1 MEERHTG
8 EHCTPYYLE
17 ELCADIQAEDRIK
30 ALVLLSYF
38 PALDPSLQ
46 HHTLFELSRHTGDF
60 VVAILGHLLA
70 NLIPLGSIT
79 SAMRSVLLEKIIDQ
93 PARLLTLLTGPDY
106 KDKTIFIELAVEL
119 QMTAAVP
126 QLIAMLQSETDRHM
140 RLTLLNALGS
150 IGHPAATHVLTDY
163 LYADTQ
169 ALVRAAVQGLAHIA
183 TPTAVQRLA
192 ERMGTDSE
200 LDCVILD
207 AFATAPDSLAL
218 TKLSEALRSH
228 HARIRNHAKT
238 VLHRLGPK
246 VVPLLIENLRYADD
260 ADLLIHSLNVLGA
273 IGDSSAAVPIRKL
286 LHNEPRDPNVRF
298 AAYEALGLFPLHKG
312 AFMLAAGLAD
322 PVEHVR
328 IAAARAMERHTD
340 EIILAGIKNLLAQD
354 DTQASNTVV
363 ALLQA
368 EADALVMHLL
378 DDATFQRLAVSYL
391 GTAAHPAL
399 RLHFDR
405 LLWQHGY
412 SAIAHSIRLCEQSP
426 RAQGHGLIYAV
437 DDSRMMLKIYQNSL
451 HQLGFT
457 SVLFEFPASALEQ
470 VCQAK
475 PDVLLTDLNMPEITG
490 IALTA
495 RLRALYTPEQLPI
508 VLITTQQDQATQ
520 NAAYAAGVSAIVPKP
535 FTVEQLGT
543 VLQRFV

>member
-1 MEERHTG
+1 MEERYPG

-17 ELCADIQAEDRIK
+17 ELRANMQAEDRIK

-38 PALDPSLQ
+38 PPLDPSLQ
-46 HHTLFELSRHTGDF
+46 HRALFELSRHTSDF
-60 VVAILGHLLA
+60 AVALLGHLLA
-70 NLIPLGSIT
+70 NLAPLGSI
-79 SAMRSVLLEKIIDQ
+79 AAAVRSVLLEKIIDQ
-93 PARLLTLLTGPDY
+93 PARLLTLLACPDY
-106 KDKTIFIELAVEL
+106 KDKTVFIELAAEL

-126 QLIAMLQSETDRHM
+126 QLITMLQRETDRHVL
-140 RLTLLNALGS
+140 LTLLTALGS
-150 IGHPAATHVLTDY
+150 IGHAAATPVLTDY

-200 LDCVILD
+200 LDCLILD
-207 AFATAPDSLAL
+207 AFATAQDSLAL
-218 TKLSEALRSH
+218 SKLSEALRSH

-246 VVPLLIENLRYADD
+246 VVPLLIEHLRYADD
-260 ADLLIHSLNVLGA
+260 ADRLIHSLNVLGA
-273 IGDSSAAVPIRKL
+273 IGDSSAAVPIRTL

-298 AAYEALGLFPLHKG
+298 AAYEALGLLPLHKG

-328 IAAARAMERHTD
+328 IAAARAMERHTN
-340 EIILAGIKNLLAQD
+340 EIILAGINNVLAQD

-378 DDATFQRLAVSYL
+378 DDPTFQRLAVSYL
-391 GTAAHPAL
+391 GSVAHPAL
-399 RLHFDR
+399 RLHFDK
-405 LLWQHGY
+405 LWQQHGY
-412 SAIAHSIRLCEQSP
+412 SAIAPNIHLCEQSP
-426 RAQGHGLIYAV
+426 REKGHGLIYAV
-437 DDSRMMLKIYQNSL
+437 DDSHMMLKIYQNSL

-457 SVLFEFPASALEQ
+457 SVLCEFPASALAQ

-490 IALTA
+490 LELTA

-508 VLITTQQDQATQ
+508 VLITTQQDQITQ
-520 NAAYAAGVSAIVPKP
+520 DAAYAAGVSAMLSKP
-535 FTVEQLGT
+535 FTVKQLGA